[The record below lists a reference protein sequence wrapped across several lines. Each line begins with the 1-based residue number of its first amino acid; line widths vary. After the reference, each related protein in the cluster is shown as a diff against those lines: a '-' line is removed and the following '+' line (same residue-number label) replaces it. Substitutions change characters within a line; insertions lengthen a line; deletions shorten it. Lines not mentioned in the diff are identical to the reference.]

1 MIFPI
6 SSSNS
11 MTVPVH
17 LTVTQQRRL
26 ARIASEAGCAPQD
39 LLADVFKY
47 GIEWVESDV
56 RETLTGIAEAEAG
69 ERVSNA
75 EVERRI
81 ERTIKSASA
90 RKQKQ
95 AA

>member
-6 SSSNS
+6 PLSNF
-11 MTVPVH
+11 MTVPLQ

-26 ARIASEAGCAPQD
+26 ARVASEAGCAPQD

-47 GIEWVESDV
+47 GIEWVEADV
-56 RETLTGIAEAEAG
+56 RETLAGIAEAEAG
-69 ERVSNA
+69 DRLSNA
-75 EVERRI
+75 EVARRI
-81 ERTIKSASA
+81 ERTIKSASG